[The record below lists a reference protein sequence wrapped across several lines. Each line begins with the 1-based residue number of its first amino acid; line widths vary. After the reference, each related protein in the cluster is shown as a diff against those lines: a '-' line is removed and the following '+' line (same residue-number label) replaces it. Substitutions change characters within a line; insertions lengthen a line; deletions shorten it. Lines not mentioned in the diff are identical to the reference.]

1 METLAV
7 QAAGQAAGSLVTP
20 AVEGGKGIFNCLQRK
35 YAYVKNIKENIAKLE
50 TEESRLDAADADVK
64 TELER
69 NKLTKEK
76 TNTCEIWLKEVEEI
90 KQEIETLKSDYR
102 KTSTY
107 LCGLCPFTG
116 LLKLGKC
123 IVRKTTEVV
132 KLKNQRDHITI
143 MVEKPPAAPIPII
156 EKHPPKIDDVPSLN
170 SHVERLVEWLEDE
183 NLKKIC
189 IWGPPGV
196 GKTTIMEHVH
206 NRMGASRKFDII
218 FWVNVTAEG
227 RIRNIQD
234 VIWERLD
241 MKMDGNYGADQRAK
255 MISDKLKDKRYVL
268 FLDLDNNLS
277 EIKLREVGI
286 HDEHKHGKVVFAC
299 RYKNDN
305 ICGDTDEELN
315 VQRLSKED
323 AGNFFWKVV
332 GSHLKSNPDIKPV
345 AELIINECG
354 GLPQLIK
361 LIGNRL
367 AEVDDPAI
375 WRDMLLQLRSPTMEP
390 LEPLEEVYKAFKII
404 YERLTEEMKPCLLYW
419 AVFPAGYE
427 IFRDHII
434 DCWRAE
440 KFFLSL
446 RKLPKTRDRGHA
458 ILDEFLRKSLLEK
471 GRKWGHFKMYE
482 YFQRVAL
489 RIANLEENFNFFVTE
504 DENIIEEEWE
514 RARRVSLIRVRL
526 STLPKRPQCCG
537 ILTLLLRES
546 SLTEFPREFF
556 GYMCGLQVLNLHE
569 TRINAL
575 PSSISSLI
583 NLKGL
588 FLNNCDQLVQLPSQI
603 GDLQSLE
610 ILDIRH
616 TGLYSLPIEIGQLA
630 NLRCLRV
637 SFTEDVGNHNH
648 VEELRLM
655 VPSNVITRL
664 SKLEEL
670 SIGVSH
676 NSSRYQNA
684 AEIAR
689 EMSELE
695 ELTTLCFF
703 FPEMVSFEAFI
714 QNSKSWK
721 GNETPSAGNSF
732 RSFSIVVGC
741 QRNSS
746 ASEFSVFECSA
757 EKHLKFSA
765 GNETPDAIFQVL
777 KQAKAFELIGHQTA
791 SSLSVFPADKLQ
803 GLEACIIE
811 ECNEMESII
820 DRDRTG
826 TAFEDN
832 DSTNVEFERLK
843 SLHIN
848 NLPKLTRIW
857 QGSIES
863 KSLCRLTTLT
873 LKGCHRL
880 QMLFSQGMIIRLS
893 QLQKLQV
900 EDCGIM
906 KEIIEDGITVESHAF
921 PKLKNLQLR
930 DLPELC
936 SICHVSLRWP
946 SLETILI
953 KTCMKIRNLPH
964 TMQSASK
971 LRIIQCTEDW
981 WNQQDWPNN
990 INEDDFREFLNFI

>member
-537 ILTLLLRES
+537 ILTLIANHGKEMRHLQQAIASDHSALLLVVRETI
-546 SLTEFPREFF
+546 LH
-556 GYMCGLQVLNLHE
+556 LNL
-569 TRINAL
+569 
-575 PSSISSLI
+575 
-583 NLKGL
+583 
-588 FLNNCDQLVQLPSQI
+588 
-603 GDLQSLE
+603 
-610 ILDIRH
+610 
-616 TGLYSLPIEIGQLA
+616 
-630 NLRCLRV
+630 
-637 SFTEDVGNHNH
+637 
-648 VEELRLM
+648 
-655 VPSNVITRL
+655 
-664 SKLEEL
+664 
-670 SIGVSH
+670 
-676 NSSRYQNA
+676 
-684 AEIAR
+684 
-689 EMSELE
+689 
-695 ELTTLCFF
+695 
-703 FPEMVSFEAFI
+703 
-714 QNSKSWK
+714 
-721 GNETPSAGNSF
+721 
-732 RSFSIVVGC
+732 
-741 QRNSS
+741 
-746 ASEFSVFECSA
+746 
-757 EKHLKFSA
+757 
-765 GNETPDAIFQVL
+765 VL

-990 INEDDFREFLNFI
+990 INEDDFREFLNFK